1 MMPKLVITVYAKDRS
16 DLDWIKS
23 NCLTVLENSVEVA
36 RDKKRIDDEVEVDW
50 NILMRPEPSREQ
62 LPLPL
67 QLYGCRWKV
76 LVCSDC
82 DPKCNE
88 ASDDDAAYEMPFVM
102 LISADRTTPDLC
114 PRCTSLLSLCE
125 AGKLE
130 ITAAQTTP

>member
-1 MMPKLVITVYAKDRS
+1 MSKLVITVYAKDRS
-16 DLDWIKS
+16 DLDWVRTD
-23 NCLTVLENSVEVA
+23 CVTVLENSVEVA

-50 NILMRPEPSREQ
+50 NIEYLTTQDQGEQ
-62 LPLPL
+62 LPPPL

-82 DPKCNE
+82 DPECNE
-88 ASDDDAAYEMPFVM
+88 HSDNDQAYEKAFVM
-102 LISADRTTPDLC
+102 LVSADGTTPDLC